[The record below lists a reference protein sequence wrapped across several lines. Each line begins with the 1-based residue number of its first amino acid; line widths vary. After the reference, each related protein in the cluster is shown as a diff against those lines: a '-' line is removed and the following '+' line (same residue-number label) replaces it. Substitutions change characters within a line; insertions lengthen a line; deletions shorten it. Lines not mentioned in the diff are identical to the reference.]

1 MRYSFPQYVHAF
13 WCRSLA
19 TSHPPSVSTPG
30 MKAFLH
36 FIRKARILF
45 LQFTKLRSIDLKKA
59 CRIMIVM
66 IWLFAAYE
74 SSTSRLF
81 KAKVLDYMQKSG
93 CLWQV
98 PLPNRG
104 MNAGEYD
111 GLDGLKCTILLVV
124 VLLAS
129 EEGQAFLVSSLLL
142 AGSCS
147 LPSGRLLLPH
157 DIMVNGRKSHV
168 GWRLKTWWG
177 S

>member
-1 MRYSFPQYVHAF
+1 MHSDADHLLRVILHQFQPQGWKLF
-13 WCRSLA
+13 C
-19 TSHPPSVSTPG
+19 
-30 MKAFLH
+30 
-36 FIRKARILF
+36 ILF
-45 LQFTKLRSIDLKKA
+45 GRLGYCSYNSPSLGVLTWKKA

-74 SSTSRLF
+74 SSTSRLV